1 MLMNK
6 LILNRIDDTVYFND
20 TKLTIVKQESKG
32 TGKEVVKIAG
42 LPGSN
47 SQKWIS
53 LTKLQQGIN
62 EITCQGREVISTSR
76 YTLTAEEKELVWQLQ
91 ADIDAIISKAKSRY
105 VAKPNLDVNPSEM
118 TEEERIAKLEE
129 IKKFYNL

>member
-1 MLMNK
+1 MNK
-6 LILNRIDDTVYFND
+6 LILNRIDDNVYFND
-20 TKLTIVKQESKG
+20 KKLTIVKQESKG
-32 TGKEVVKIAG
+32 SNKEVVKIEG
-42 LPGSN
+42 LPNSN

-62 EITCQGREVISTSR
+62 EITCQGREVVSTSR
-76 YTLTAEEKELVWQLQ
+76 YKLSKEEAKEVNELQ
-91 ADIDAIISKAKSRY
+91 SRIDTIISKAKSRY